1 MTKPQQ
7 DAGDG
12 RAARWRGQREKRRS
26 EFVDRALVAIKEEG
40 PDVSVAT
47 MAVYA
52 AVARTRIYRH
62 FDDSTDLKN
71 AVARRVAAM
80 MLLEY
85 APVITTDGA
94 PHAILTRAARAH
106 LTWLTEHANLYRYLM
121 SFSPAADEVRRAIT
135 TSVSDMLHPYLDAL
149 GAPATATPLANALI
163 GVVESVSAEWI
174 ERPGDTDA
182 GALTEQLADWAW
194 ALVDTTMRRHGTILD
209 PDSPLPAPDDLRR

>member
-1 MTKPQQ
+1 MTKPPQQ

-26 EFVDRALVAIKEEG
+26 EFVERALVAIDAEG

-52 AVARTRIYRH
+52 GVARTRIYRH

-85 APVITTDGA
+85 AP
-94 PHAILTRAARAH
+94 P
-106 LTWLTEHANLYRYLM
+106 
-121 SFSPAADEVRRAIT
+121 
-135 TSVSDMLHPYLDAL
+135 
-149 GAPATATPLANALI
+149 
-163 GVVESVSAEWI
+163 
-174 ERPGDTDA
+174 
-182 GALTEQLADWAW
+182 
-194 ALVDTTMRRHGTILD
+194 
-209 PDSPLPAPDDLRR
+209 